1 MPDPLR
7 TITAERVAAL
17 AAGATLL
24 GSGGGGPVALGELL
38 LRRALPRRGVIVRR
52 ARDLPL
58 QAMVVHVGVFGAPD
72 VLAERLINPADM
84 AAAARAVVEQVGG
97 ELAAVGALEI
107 GGLNALA
114 AVLAAHELDLPIIDG
129 DLMGRAFPS
138 VYKTTMSVAGH
149 PAAPVALVGPG
160 GDTVV
165 VPTCSD
171 RLVGGLL
178 DSAAAA
184 LGGLAALAIY
194 PTSAATL
201 GSVGVPGTLSS
212 CVSLGE
218 AFLSAPAGDIPVLA
232 DRLGGS
238 FIFQGRVDELRPR
251 EADAPGSV
259 TLTGAGGSVARI
271 DLLEEFLAVTVN
283 GITLARTPDVI
294 VVLSSTSGAVVG
306 TAQVRL
312 GQALGIVALP
322 ALHTWPPGS
331 DAVVGPA
338 AFGLDLD
345 VVTR

>member
-114 AVLAAHELDLPIIDG
+114 AVLAAPTLLLGFITD
-129 DLMGRAFPS
+129 
-138 VYKTTMSVAGH
+138 
-149 PAAPVALVGPG
+149 GPG

-201 GSVGVPGTLSS
+201 ASVGVPGTLSS

-259 TLTGAGGSVARI
+259 TLTGAGGSVARL

-345 VVTR
+345 VVTS

>member
-84 AAAARAVVEQVGG
+84 AAAARAVVEQ
-97 ELAAVGALEI
+97 I

-201 GSVGVPGTLSS
+201 ASVGVPGTLSS

-345 VVTR
+345 VVTS

>member
-1 MPDPLR
+1 M
-7 TITAERVAAL
+7 
-17 AAGATLL
+17 
-24 GSGGGGPVALGELL
+24 
-38 LRRALPRRGVIVRR
+38 
-52 ARDLPL
+52 
-58 QAMVVHVGVFGAPD
+58 
-72 VLAERLINPADM
+72 
-84 AAAARAVVEQVGG
+84 
-97 ELAAVGALEI
+97 
-107 GGLNALA
+107 
-114 AVLAAHELDLPIIDG
+114 
-129 DLMGRAFPS
+129 
-138 VYKTTMSVAGH
+138 
-149 PAAPVALVGPG
+149 
-160 GDTVV
+160 
-165 VPTCSD
+165 
-171 RLVGGLL
+171 
-178 DSAAAA
+178 
-184 LGGLAALAIY
+184 
-194 PTSAATL
+194 
-201 GSVGVPGTLSS
+201 
-212 CVSLGE
+212 
-218 AFLSAPAGDIPVLA
+218 LA